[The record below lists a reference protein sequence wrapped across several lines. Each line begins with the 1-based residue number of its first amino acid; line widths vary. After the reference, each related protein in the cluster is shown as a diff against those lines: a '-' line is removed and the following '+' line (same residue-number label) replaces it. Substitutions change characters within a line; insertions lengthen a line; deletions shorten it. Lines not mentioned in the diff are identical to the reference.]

1 MMYPILYY
9 FPCLLILLWQFINS
23 NRHTLYPILYS
34 ISCLLWQFINSDRDI
49 LCTHALLYSVFIN
62 SLYHKRVWCLYRGH
76 SRKTKN
82 MSKIYDLPVRTAC
95 LSLLPQLSC
104 RHGLE
109 QQRKGFLQSESLVKL
124 YQYLSCIV
132 MITMK

>member
-9 FPCLLILLWQFINS
+9 FPCLLILLWQFSNS
-23 NRHTLYPILYS
+23 IRHTLYPILYS
-34 ISCLLWQFINSDRDI
+34 ISCLLWQFINSE
-49 LCTHALLYSVFIN
+49 TYSVPPALLYSVFIN
-62 SLYHKRVWCLYRGH
+62 SIYHKRVWCLYRGQ

-104 RHGLE
+104 IHDLE